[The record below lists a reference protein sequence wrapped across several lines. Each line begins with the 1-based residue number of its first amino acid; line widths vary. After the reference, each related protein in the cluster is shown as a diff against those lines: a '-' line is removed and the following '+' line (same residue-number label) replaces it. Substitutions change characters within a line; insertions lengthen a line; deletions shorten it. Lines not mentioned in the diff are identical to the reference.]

1 MSSYSAGTSP
11 ESDLEPASHN
21 PSFFAVFLTLHYQV
35 PHQLPQVYTKHRLD
49 AEVRLKRFLV
59 KFIFYIYPS
68 STYRYDK
75 LQKQSSNI
83 PESTMSSLM
92 FPQSFQLFSLLPVLL
107 HQAHYLSPQITH
119 LFQTQHSNIH
129 RL

>member
-1 MSSYSAGTSP
+1 MSSFSAGTSP
-11 ESDLEPASHN
+11 ESDLELASNN
-21 PSFFAVFLTLHYQV
+21 PSLFAVFLTLHYQV
-35 PHQLPQVYTKHRLD
+35 PHQLPQVYTKHQLD
-49 AEVRLKRFLV
+49 AKVRHKRFLV
-59 KFIFYIYPS
+59 KFLFYICPS
-68 STYRYDK
+68 STYRYDE

-92 FPQSFQLFSLLPVLL
+92 LPQSFQLFSLLPMLL
-107 HQAHYLSPQITH
+107 HQAHHLSPQITH